1 MCNVRGVGIDLSSVN
16 LMEELLDN
24 ERWLNRCFTQQ
35 EAAYIRSRGSAAAES
50 MAGLWCAKEA
60 ALKALGTG
68 LALSLTDIEILHRAS
83 GQPYYRLHGKALEAA
98 QGGAMHLSIS
108 HDGGMAIAI
117 CVWESGI
124 SCGEDTR

>member
-16 LMEELLDN
+16 RMEELLDN

-35 EAAYIRSRGSAAAES
+35 EAAYIRSRGRAAAES

-68 LALSLTDIEILHRAS
+68 LALSLTEILHRAS
-83 GQPYYRLHGKALEAA
+83 GQPYYRLHGKALETA

-117 CVWESGI
+117 CVWESGV